1 MGSLNLAYPKRT
13 EGSVQEQ
20 LAALQRSMRDI
31 IDQLNLADWS
41 AEAILQEIST
51 GINEDAALRTEKEK
65 KQSAFASLKQL
76 IIKTADFSM
85 ENSEQFTKTLQGGY
99 VAKSTFGEY
108 AEATSATI
116 EINSKGITQLF
127 DYTAGIN
134 SKDERYG
141 VTSRQYVKTGLLYYD
156 GVTPRYGVGVGNI
169 STTVQSGNEVINT
182 SAGEVVTVT
191 PGEIKFWQQ
200 GVPVAWITDKV
211 LHFPSGTLEA
221 LGAKISGEITATK
234 LTISEN
240 AEISGLY
247 LEKFKLRGNL
257 PVYEASSAETL
268 VGYLGVYVETYEGET
283 NKQISLRSPNESMVS
298 VSDGRVL
305 FLAQGSADAESGG
318 MRITP
323 TSARIYTTDCG
334 VELLET
340 RDVSIEGDSTQV
352 SVLYFGPNS
361 SGDVRLGTGKRL
373 WNSVWAVDDVIQ
385 TSDLN
390 EKNSIS
396 YDMERYA
403 ALFDRLKP
411 ANYKLNAGT
420 SGRVHVGM
428 IAQDVEEAMTA
439 VGLTGQEFA
448 GICKAAKD
456 EGGYSYFL
464 RYGEFIALCIDQIQK
479 LKTRIAALE
488 GTT

>member
-141 VTSRQYVKTGLLYYD
+141 VTSRQYVKTGLLFHD
-156 GVTPRYGVGVGNI
+156 ENAQPVYGVGVGNI
-169 STTVQSGNEVINT
+169 STKTELNGEVIDET
-182 SAGEVVTVT
+182 QGEVVTVT
-191 PGEIKFWQQ
+191 PGEIAFWQQ
-200 GVPVAWITDKV
+200 GLKVAYLSGKK

-221 LGAKISGEITATK
+221 SGAVLTGTLTAAAGSKLGPWNVTE
-234 LTISEN
+234 
-240 AEISGLY
+240 
-247 LEKFKLRGNL
+247 
-257 PVYEASSAETL
+257 SSIWYGKSSYGA
-268 VGYLGVYVETYEGET
+268 
-283 NKQISLRSPNESMVS
+283 
-298 VSDGRVL
+298 
-305 FLAQGSADAESGG
+305 AGG
-318 MRITP
+318 
-323 TSARIYTTDCG
+323 
-334 VELLET
+334 
-340 RDVSIEGDSTQV
+340 
-352 SVLYFGPNS
+352 LYFGT
-361 SGDVRLGTGKRL
+361 SGLSIGTKCKVDANGVMSLNALKFGNVDVYDALL
-373 WNSVWAVDDVIQ
+373 
-385 TSDLN
+385 DLN
-390 EKNSIS
+390 EKVDELMAWADMITLSGKDVSMLDLLVSGDGLKITGASSAAYAVDLSSGGAIRITAGSGNVYIESGGNYIQIGKSGTITFNANTVDFS
-396 YDMERYA
+396 YV
-403 ALFDRLKP
+403 
-411 ANYKLNAGT
+411 NN
-420 SGRVHVGM
+420 
-428 IAQDVEEAMTA
+428 I
-439 VGLTGQEFA
+439 VGLPTG
-448 GICKAAKD
+448 
-456 EGGYSYFL
+456 
-464 RYGEFIALCIDQIQK
+464 
-479 LKTRIAALE
+479 
-488 GTT
+488 

>member
-141 VTSRQYVKTGLLYYD
+141 VTARQYVKTGLLFHD
-156 GVTPRYGVGVGNI
+156 ENAQPVYGVGVGNI
-169 STTVQSGNEVINT
+169 STKTELNGEVIDET
-182 SAGEVVTVT
+182 QGEVVTVT
-191 PGEIKFWQQ
+191 PGRISFWQQ
-200 GVPVAWITDKV
+200 GLEVAYLSGKK

-221 LGAKISGEITATK
+221 SGAVLTGTLTAAAGSKLGPWNVTESSIWYGKSSYG
-234 LTISEN
+234 
-240 AEISGLY
+240 AE
-247 LEKFKLRGNL
+247 
-257 PVYEASSAETL
+257 
-268 VGYLGVYVETYEGET
+268 
-283 NKQISLRSPNESMVS
+283 
-298 VSDGRVL
+298 
-305 FLAQGSADAESGG
+305 GG
-318 MRITP
+318 
-323 TSARIYTTDCG
+323 
-334 VELLET
+334 
-340 RDVSIEGDSTQV
+340 
-352 SVLYFGPNS
+352 LYFGT
-361 SGDVRLGTGKRL
+361 SGLSIGTKCKVDANGVMSLNALKFGNVDVYDALL
-373 WNSVWAVDDVIQ
+373 
-385 TSDLN
+385 DLN
-390 EKNSIS
+390 EKVNELMAWADMITLSGKDVSMLDLLVGGDGLKITGASSAPYAVDLSSGGAIRITADSGNVYIAANGNYIQIGKSGTITFNADTVDFS
-396 YDMERYA
+396 YV
-403 ALFDRLKP
+403 
-411 ANYKLNAGT
+411 NN
-420 SGRVHVGM
+420 
-428 IAQDVEEAMTA
+428 I
-439 VGLTGQEFA
+439 VGLPTG
-448 GICKAAKD
+448 
-456 EGGYSYFL
+456 
-464 RYGEFIALCIDQIQK
+464 
-479 LKTRIAALE
+479 
-488 GTT
+488 

>member
-141 VTSRQYVKTGLLYYD
+141 VTARQYVKTGLLFHD
-156 GVTPRYGVGVGNI
+156 ENAQPVYGVGVGNI
-169 STTVQSGNEVINT
+169 STKTELNGEVIDET
-182 SAGEVVTVT
+182 QGEVVTVT
-191 PGEIKFWQQ
+191 PGEIAFWQQ
-200 GVPVAWITDKV
+200 GLKVAYLSGKK

-221 LGAKISGEITATK
+221 SGAVLTGTLTAAAGSKLGPWNVTESSIWYGKSSYG
-234 LTISEN
+234 
-240 AEISGLY
+240 AE
-247 LEKFKLRGNL
+247 
-257 PVYEASSAETL
+257 
-268 VGYLGVYVETYEGET
+268 
-283 NKQISLRSPNESMVS
+283 
-298 VSDGRVL
+298 
-305 FLAQGSADAESGG
+305 GG
-318 MRITP
+318 
-323 TSARIYTTDCG
+323 
-334 VELLET
+334 
-340 RDVSIEGDSTQV
+340 
-352 SVLYFGPNS
+352 LYFGT
-361 SGDVRLGTGKRL
+361 SGLSIGTKCKVDEKGVMSLNALKFGNVDVYDALL
-373 WNSVWAVDDVIQ
+373 
-385 TSDLN
+385 DLN
-390 EKNSIS
+390 EKVDELMAWADMMTLSGKNVSMLDLLVAGDGLKITGASSAAYAVDLSSGGAIRITAGGGNVYIESGGNYIQIGKSGTITFNANTVDFS
-396 YDMERYA
+396 YV
-403 ALFDRLKP
+403 
-411 ANYKLNAGT
+411 NN
-420 SGRVHVGM
+420 
-428 IAQDVEEAMTA
+428 I
-439 VGLTGQEFA
+439 VGLPTG
-448 GICKAAKD
+448 
-456 EGGYSYFL
+456 
-464 RYGEFIALCIDQIQK
+464 
-479 LKTRIAALE
+479 
-488 GTT
+488 

>member
-141 VTSRQYVKTGLLYYD
+141 VTSRQYVKTGLLFHD
-156 GVTPRYGVGVGNI
+156 ENAQPVYGVGVGNI
-169 STTVQSGNEVINT
+169 TTKTELNGEVIDEKQ
-182 SAGEVVTVT
+182 GEVVTVT
-191 PGEIKFWQQ
+191 PGEIAFWQQ
-200 GVPVAWITDKV
+200 GLKVAYLSGKK

-221 LGAKISGEITATK
+221 SGAVLTGTLTAAAGSKLGPWNVTE
-234 LTISEN
+234 
-240 AEISGLY
+240 
-247 LEKFKLRGNL
+247 
-257 PVYEASSAETL
+257 SSIWYGKSSYGA
-268 VGYLGVYVETYEGET
+268 
-283 NKQISLRSPNESMVS
+283 
-298 VSDGRVL
+298 
-305 FLAQGSADAESGG
+305 AGG
-318 MRITP
+318 
-323 TSARIYTTDCG
+323 
-334 VELLET
+334 
-340 RDVSIEGDSTQV
+340 
-352 SVLYFGPNS
+352 LYFGT
-361 SGDVRLGTGKRL
+361 SGLSIGTKCKVDANGVMSLNALKFGNVDVYDALL
-373 WNSVWAVDDVIQ
+373 
-385 TSDLN
+385 DLN
-390 EKNSIS
+390 EKVDELMAWADMMTLSGKNVYMLDLLVAGDGLKITGASSAAYAVDLSSGGAIRITAGSGNVYIESGGNYIQIGKSGTITFNANTVDFS
-396 YDMERYA
+396 YV
-403 ALFDRLKP
+403 
-411 ANYKLNAGT
+411 NN
-420 SGRVHVGM
+420 
-428 IAQDVEEAMTA
+428 I
-439 VGLTGQEFA
+439 VGLPTG
-448 GICKAAKD
+448 
-456 EGGYSYFL
+456 
-464 RYGEFIALCIDQIQK
+464 
-479 LKTRIAALE
+479 
-488 GTT
+488 

>member
-141 VTSRQYVKTGLLYYD
+141 VTARQYVKTGLLFHD
-156 GVTPRYGVGVGNI
+156 ENAQPVYGVGVGNI
-169 STTVQSGNEVINT
+169 TTKTELNGEVIDEKQ
-182 SAGEVVTVT
+182 GEVVTVT
-191 PGEIKFWQQ
+191 PGEIAFWQQ
-200 GVPVAWITDKV
+200 GLKVAYLSGKK

-221 LGAKISGEITATK
+221 SGAVLTGTLTAAAGSKLGPWNVTESSIWYGKSSYG
-234 LTISEN
+234 
-240 AEISGLY
+240 AE
-247 LEKFKLRGNL
+247 
-257 PVYEASSAETL
+257 
-268 VGYLGVYVETYEGET
+268 
-283 NKQISLRSPNESMVS
+283 
-298 VSDGRVL
+298 
-305 FLAQGSADAESGG
+305 GG
-318 MRITP
+318 
-323 TSARIYTTDCG
+323 
-334 VELLET
+334 
-340 RDVSIEGDSTQV
+340 
-352 SVLYFGPNS
+352 LYFGT
-361 SGDVRLGTGKRL
+361 SGLSIGTKCKVDKNGVMSLNALKFGNVDVYDALL
-373 WNSVWAVDDVIQ
+373 
-385 TSDLN
+385 DLN
-390 EKNSIS
+390 EKVDELMAWADMITLSGKDVSMLDLLAGGDGLKITGASSADYAVDLSSGGAIRIKADSGNVYIAANGNYIQIGKSGTITFNADTVDFS
-396 YDMERYA
+396 YV
-403 ALFDRLKP
+403 
-411 ANYKLNAGT
+411 NN
-420 SGRVHVGM
+420 
-428 IAQDVEEAMTA
+428 I
-439 VGLTGQEFA
+439 VGLPTE
-448 GICKAAKD
+448 
-456 EGGYSYFL
+456 
-464 RYGEFIALCIDQIQK
+464 
-479 LKTRIAALE
+479 
-488 GTT
+488 

>member
-141 VTSRQYVKTGLLYYD
+141 VTARQYVKTGLLFHD
-156 GVTPRYGVGVGNI
+156 ENAQPVYGVGVGNI
-169 STTVQSGNEVINT
+169 STKTELNGEVIDET
-182 SAGEVVTVT
+182 QGEVVTVT
-191 PGEIKFWQQ
+191 PGRISFWQQ
-200 GVPVAWITDKV
+200 GLEVAYLTGKK

-221 LGAKISGEITATK
+221 SGAVLTGTLTAAAGSKLGPWNVTESSIWYGKSSYG
-234 LTISEN
+234 
-240 AEISGLY
+240 AE
-247 LEKFKLRGNL
+247 
-257 PVYEASSAETL
+257 
-268 VGYLGVYVETYEGET
+268 
-283 NKQISLRSPNESMVS
+283 
-298 VSDGRVL
+298 
-305 FLAQGSADAESGG
+305 GG
-318 MRITP
+318 
-323 TSARIYTTDCG
+323 
-334 VELLET
+334 
-340 RDVSIEGDSTQV
+340 
-352 SVLYFGPNS
+352 LYFGT
-361 SGDVRLGTGKRL
+361 SGLSIGTNCKINASGVMSLNALKFGNVDVYDALL
-373 WNSVWAVDDVIQ
+373 
-385 TSDLN
+385 DLN
-390 EKNSIS
+390 EKVDELMAYANMITLSGKDVSMLDLLAGGDGLKITGASSADYAVDAIRIKADSGNVYIAANGNYIQIGKSGTITFNADTVDFS
-396 YDMERYA
+396 YV
-403 ALFDRLKP
+403 
-411 ANYKLNAGT
+411 NN
-420 SGRVHVGM
+420 
-428 IAQDVEEAMTA
+428 I
-439 VGLTGQEFA
+439 VGLPTG
-448 GICKAAKD
+448 
-456 EGGYSYFL
+456 
-464 RYGEFIALCIDQIQK
+464 
-479 LKTRIAALE
+479 
-488 GTT
+488 

>member
-141 VTSRQYVKTGLLYYD
+141 VTARQYVKTGLLFHD
-156 GVTPRYGVGVGNI
+156 ENAQPVYGVGVGNI
-169 STTVQSGNEVINT
+169 STKTELNGEVIDET
-182 SAGEVVTVT
+182 QGEVVTVT
-191 PGEIKFWQQ
+191 PGRISFWQQ
-200 GVPVAWITDKV
+200 GLEVAYLTGKK

-221 LGAKISGEITATK
+221 SGAVLTGTLTAAAGSKLGPWNVTESSIWYGKSSYG
-234 LTISEN
+234 
-240 AEISGLY
+240 AE
-247 LEKFKLRGNL
+247 
-257 PVYEASSAETL
+257 
-268 VGYLGVYVETYEGET
+268 
-283 NKQISLRSPNESMVS
+283 
-298 VSDGRVL
+298 
-305 FLAQGSADAESGG
+305 GG
-318 MRITP
+318 
-323 TSARIYTTDCG
+323 
-334 VELLET
+334 
-340 RDVSIEGDSTQV
+340 
-352 SVLYFGPNS
+352 LYFGT
-361 SGDVRLGTGKRL
+361 SGLSIGTNCKINASGVMSLNALKFGNVDVYDALL
-373 WNSVWAVDDVIQ
+373 
-385 TSDLN
+385 DLN
-390 EKNSIS
+390 EKVDELMAWADMMTLSGKNVSMLDLLVAGDGLKITGASSAAYAVDLSSGGAIRITAGSGNVYIESGGNYIQIGKSGTITFNANTVDFS
-396 YDMERYA
+396 YV
-403 ALFDRLKP
+403 
-411 ANYKLNAGT
+411 NN
-420 SGRVHVGM
+420 
-428 IAQDVEEAMTA
+428 I
-439 VGLTGQEFA
+439 VGLPTE
-448 GICKAAKD
+448 
-456 EGGYSYFL
+456 
-464 RYGEFIALCIDQIQK
+464 
-479 LKTRIAALE
+479 
-488 GTT
+488 

>member
-141 VTSRQYVKTGLLYYD
+141 VTARQYVKTGLLFHD
-156 GVTPRYGVGVGNI
+156 ENAQPVYGVGVGNI
-169 STTVQSGNEVINT
+169 TTKTELNGEVIDEKQ
-182 SAGEVVTVT
+182 GEVVTVT
-191 PGEIKFWQQ
+191 PGEIAFWQQ
-200 GVPVAWITDKV
+200 GLKVAYLSGKK

-221 LGAKISGEITATK
+221 SGAVLTGTLTAAAGSKLGPWNVTE
-234 LTISEN
+234 
-240 AEISGLY
+240 
-247 LEKFKLRGNL
+247 
-257 PVYEASSAETL
+257 SSIWYGKSSYGA
-268 VGYLGVYVETYEGET
+268 
-283 NKQISLRSPNESMVS
+283 
-298 VSDGRVL
+298 
-305 FLAQGSADAESGG
+305 AGG
-318 MRITP
+318 
-323 TSARIYTTDCG
+323 
-334 VELLET
+334 
-340 RDVSIEGDSTQV
+340 
-352 SVLYFGPNS
+352 LYFGT
-361 SGDVRLGTGKRL
+361 SGLSIGTKCKVDANGVMSLNALKFGNVDVYDALL
-373 WNSVWAVDDVIQ
+373 
-385 TSDLN
+385 DLN
-390 EKNSIS
+390 EKVDELMAWADMITLSGKDVSMLDLLVNGDGLKITGASSAAYAVDLSSGGAIRITAESGNVYIESGGNYIQIGKSGTITFNANTVDFS
-396 YDMERYA
+396 YV
-403 ALFDRLKP
+403 
-411 ANYKLNAGT
+411 NN
-420 SGRVHVGM
+420 
-428 IAQDVEEAMTA
+428 I
-439 VGLTGQEFA
+439 VGLPTG
-448 GICKAAKD
+448 
-456 EGGYSYFL
+456 
-464 RYGEFIALCIDQIQK
+464 
-479 LKTRIAALE
+479 
-488 GTT
+488 

>member
-141 VTSRQYVKTGLLYYD
+141 VTARQYVKTGLLFHD
-156 GVTPRYGVGVGNI
+156 ENAQPVYGVGVGNI
-169 STTVQSGNEVINT
+169 STKTELNGEVIDET
-182 SAGEVVTVT
+182 QGEVVTVT
-191 PGEIKFWQQ
+191 PGRISFWQQ
-200 GVPVAWITDKV
+200 GLEVAYLTGKK

-221 LGAKISGEITATK
+221 SGAVLTGTLTAAAGSKLGPWNVTESSIWYGKSSYG
-234 LTISEN
+234 
-240 AEISGLY
+240 AE
-247 LEKFKLRGNL
+247 
-257 PVYEASSAETL
+257 
-268 VGYLGVYVETYEGET
+268 
-283 NKQISLRSPNESMVS
+283 
-298 VSDGRVL
+298 
-305 FLAQGSADAESGG
+305 GG
-318 MRITP
+318 
-323 TSARIYTTDCG
+323 
-334 VELLET
+334 
-340 RDVSIEGDSTQV
+340 
-352 SVLYFGPNS
+352 LYFGT
-361 SGDVRLGTGKRL
+361 SGLSIGTNCKINASGVMSLNALKFGNVDVYDALL
-373 WNSVWAVDDVIQ
+373 
-385 TSDLN
+385 DLN
-390 EKNSIS
+390 EKVDELMAWADMMTLSGKNVSMLDLLVGGDGLKITGASSAAYAVDLSSGGAIRITAGSGNVYIESGGNYIQIGKSGTITFNANTVDFS
-396 YDMERYA
+396 YV
-403 ALFDRLKP
+403 
-411 ANYKLNAGT
+411 NN
-420 SGRVHVGM
+420 
-428 IAQDVEEAMTA
+428 I
-439 VGLTGQEFA
+439 VGLPTG
-448 GICKAAKD
+448 
-456 EGGYSYFL
+456 
-464 RYGEFIALCIDQIQK
+464 
-479 LKTRIAALE
+479 
-488 GTT
+488 

>member
-141 VTSRQYVKTGLLYYD
+141 VTARQYVKTGLLFHD
-156 GVTPRYGVGVGNI
+156 ENAQPVYGVGVGNI
-169 STTVQSGNEVINT
+169 TTKTELNGEVIDET
-182 SAGEVVTVT
+182 QGEVVTVT
-191 PGEIKFWQQ
+191 PGEIAFWQQ
-200 GVPVAWITDKV
+200 GLKVAYLSGKK

-221 LGAKISGEITATK
+221 SGAVLTGTLTAAEGSQLGPWNVTE
-234 LTISEN
+234 
-240 AEISGLY
+240 
-247 LEKFKLRGNL
+247 
-257 PVYEASSAETL
+257 SSIWYGKSSYGA
-268 VGYLGVYVETYEGET
+268 
-283 NKQISLRSPNESMVS
+283 
-298 VSDGRVL
+298 
-305 FLAQGSADAESGG
+305 AGG
-318 MRITP
+318 
-323 TSARIYTTDCG
+323 
-334 VELLET
+334 
-340 RDVSIEGDSTQV
+340 
-352 SVLYFGPNS
+352 LYFGT
-361 SGDVRLGTGKRL
+361 SGLSIGTKCKVDANGVMSLNALKFGNVDVYDALL
-373 WNSVWAVDDVIQ
+373 
-385 TSDLN
+385 DLN
-390 EKNSIS
+390 EKVDELMAWADMMTLSGKNVSMLDLLVAGDGLKITGASSAAYAVDLSSGGAIRITAGSGNVYIESGGNYIQIGKSGTITFNANTVDFS
-396 YDMERYA
+396 YV
-403 ALFDRLKP
+403 
-411 ANYKLNAGT
+411 NN
-420 SGRVHVGM
+420 
-428 IAQDVEEAMTA
+428 I
-439 VGLTGQEFA
+439 VGLPTG
-448 GICKAAKD
+448 
-456 EGGYSYFL
+456 
-464 RYGEFIALCIDQIQK
+464 
-479 LKTRIAALE
+479 
-488 GTT
+488 

>member
-141 VTSRQYVKTGLLYYD
+141 VTSRQYVKTGLLFHD
-156 GVTPRYGVGVGNI
+156 ENAQPVYGVGVGNI
-169 STTVQSGNEVINT
+169 STKTELNGEVIDET
-182 SAGEVVTVT
+182 QGEVVTVT
-191 PGEIKFWQQ
+191 PGRISFWQQ
-200 GVPVAWITDKV
+200 GLEVAYLTGKK

-221 LGAKISGEITATK
+221 SGAVLTGTLTAAAGSKLGPWNVTESSIWYGKSSYG
-234 LTISEN
+234 
-240 AEISGLY
+240 AE
-247 LEKFKLRGNL
+247 
-257 PVYEASSAETL
+257 
-268 VGYLGVYVETYEGET
+268 
-283 NKQISLRSPNESMVS
+283 
-298 VSDGRVL
+298 
-305 FLAQGSADAESGG
+305 GG
-318 MRITP
+318 
-323 TSARIYTTDCG
+323 
-334 VELLET
+334 
-340 RDVSIEGDSTQV
+340 
-352 SVLYFGPNS
+352 LYFGT
-361 SGDVRLGTGKRL
+361 SGLSVGTKCKVDANGVMSLNALKFGNVDVYDALL
-373 WNSVWAVDDVIQ
+373 
-385 TSDLN
+385 DLN
-390 EKNSIS
+390 EKVDELMAWADMMTLSGKNVSMLDLLVAGDGLKITGASSAAYAVDLSSGGAIRITAGSGNVYIESGGNYIQIGKSGTITFNANTVDFS
-396 YDMERYA
+396 YV
-403 ALFDRLKP
+403 
-411 ANYKLNAGT
+411 NN
-420 SGRVHVGM
+420 
-428 IAQDVEEAMTA
+428 I
-439 VGLTGQEFA
+439 VGLPTG
-448 GICKAAKD
+448 
-456 EGGYSYFL
+456 
-464 RYGEFIALCIDQIQK
+464 
-479 LKTRIAALE
+479 
-488 GTT
+488 

>member
-141 VTSRQYVKTGLLYYD
+141 VTSRQYIKTGLLFHD
-156 GVTPRYGVGVGNI
+156 ENAQPVYGVGVGNI
-169 STTVQSGNEVINT
+169 STKTELNGEVIDET
-182 SAGEVVTVT
+182 QGEVVTVT
-191 PGEIKFWQQ
+191 PGRISFWQQ
-200 GVPVAWITDKV
+200 GLEVAYLTGKK

-221 LGAKISGEITATK
+221 SGAVLTGTLMAAAGSKLGPWNVTESSIWYGKSSYG
-234 LTISEN
+234 
-240 AEISGLY
+240 AE
-247 LEKFKLRGNL
+247 
-257 PVYEASSAETL
+257 
-268 VGYLGVYVETYEGET
+268 
-283 NKQISLRSPNESMVS
+283 
-298 VSDGRVL
+298 
-305 FLAQGSADAESGG
+305 GG
-318 MRITP
+318 
-323 TSARIYTTDCG
+323 
-334 VELLET
+334 
-340 RDVSIEGDSTQV
+340 
-352 SVLYFGPNS
+352 LYFGT
-361 SGDVRLGTGKRL
+361 SGLSIGTKCKVDASGVMSLNALKFGNVDVYDALL
-373 WNSVWAVDDVIQ
+373 
-385 TSDLN
+385 DLN
-390 EKNSIS
+390 EKVDELMAWADMITLSGENVSMLDLLVSGDGLKITGASSAAYAVDLSSGGAIRITAGGGNVYIESGGNYIQIGKSGTITFNANTVDFS
-396 YDMERYA
+396 YV
-403 ALFDRLKP
+403 
-411 ANYKLNAGT
+411 NN
-420 SGRVHVGM
+420 
-428 IAQDVEEAMTA
+428 I
-439 VGLTGQEFA
+439 VGLPTG
-448 GICKAAKD
+448 
-456 EGGYSYFL
+456 
-464 RYGEFIALCIDQIQK
+464 
-479 LKTRIAALE
+479 
-488 GTT
+488 

>member
-141 VTSRQYVKTGLLYYD
+141 VTARQYVKTGLLFHD
-156 GVTPRYGVGVGNI
+156 ENAQPVYGVGVGNI
-169 STTVQSGNEVINT
+169 STKTELNGEVIDET
-182 SAGEVVTVT
+182 QGEVVTVT
-191 PGEIKFWQQ
+191 PGRISFWQQ
-200 GVPVAWITDKV
+200 GLEVAYLTGKK

-221 LGAKISGEITATK
+221 SGAVLTGTLTAAAGSKLGPWNVTESSIWYGKSSYG
-234 LTISEN
+234 
-240 AEISGLY
+240 AE
-247 LEKFKLRGNL
+247 
-257 PVYEASSAETL
+257 
-268 VGYLGVYVETYEGET
+268 
-283 NKQISLRSPNESMVS
+283 
-298 VSDGRVL
+298 
-305 FLAQGSADAESGG
+305 GG
-318 MRITP
+318 
-323 TSARIYTTDCG
+323 
-334 VELLET
+334 
-340 RDVSIEGDSTQV
+340 
-352 SVLYFGPNS
+352 LYFGT
-361 SGDVRLGTGKRL
+361 SGLSIGTNCKINASGVMSLNALKFGNVDVYDALL
-373 WNSVWAVDDVIQ
+373 
-385 TSDLN
+385 DLN
-390 EKNSIS
+390 EKVDELMAWADMITLSGKDVSMLDLLVGGDGLKITGASSAAYAVDLSSGGAIRITAGSGNVYIESGGNYIQIGKSGTITFNANTVDFS
-396 YDMERYA
+396 YV
-403 ALFDRLKP
+403 
-411 ANYKLNAGT
+411 NN
-420 SGRVHVGM
+420 
-428 IAQDVEEAMTA
+428 I
-439 VGLTGQEFA
+439 VGLPTE
-448 GICKAAKD
+448 
-456 EGGYSYFL
+456 
-464 RYGEFIALCIDQIQK
+464 
-479 LKTRIAALE
+479 
-488 GTT
+488 

>member
-141 VTSRQYVKTGLLYYD
+141 VTSRQYVKTGLLFHD
-156 GVTPRYGVGVGNI
+156 ENAQPVYGVGVGNI
-169 STTVQSGNEVINT
+169 STKTELNGEVIDEKQ
-182 SAGEVVTVT
+182 GEVVTVT
-191 PGEIKFWQQ
+191 PGEIAFWQQ
-200 GVPVAWITDKV
+200 GLKVAYLSGKK

-221 LGAKISGEITATK
+221 SGAALTGTLTAAAGSKLGPWNVTE
-234 LTISEN
+234 
-240 AEISGLY
+240 
-247 LEKFKLRGNL
+247 
-257 PVYEASSAETL
+257 SSIWYGKSSYGA
-268 VGYLGVYVETYEGET
+268 
-283 NKQISLRSPNESMVS
+283 
-298 VSDGRVL
+298 
-305 FLAQGSADAESGG
+305 AGG
-318 MRITP
+318 
-323 TSARIYTTDCG
+323 
-334 VELLET
+334 
-340 RDVSIEGDSTQV
+340 
-352 SVLYFGPNS
+352 LYFGTRGLSIGTKCKVDANGVMS
-361 SGDVRLGTGKRL
+361 LNALKFGNVDVYDALL
-373 WNSVWAVDDVIQ
+373 
-385 TSDLN
+385 DLN
-390 EKNSIS
+390 EKVDELMAWADMMTLSGKNVSMLDLLVAGDGLKITGASSAAYAVDLSSGGAIRITAGSGNVYIESGGNYIQIGKSGTITFNANTVDFS
-396 YDMERYA
+396 YV
-403 ALFDRLKP
+403 
-411 ANYKLNAGT
+411 NN
-420 SGRVHVGM
+420 
-428 IAQDVEEAMTA
+428 I
-439 VGLTGQEFA
+439 VGLPTG
-448 GICKAAKD
+448 
-456 EGGYSYFL
+456 
-464 RYGEFIALCIDQIQK
+464 
-479 LKTRIAALE
+479 
-488 GTT
+488 

>member
-1 MGSLNLAYPKRT
+1 MGSLNLAYPKRIGGT
-13 EGSVQEQ
+13 AQEQ
-20 LAALQRSMRDI
+20 ISALYRSQCEI
-31 IDQLNLADWS
+31 IDWLNLSDWS
-41 AEAILQEIST
+41 AEAVLQEIAQ
-51 GINEDAALRTEKEK
+51 GIDEDAALRTTKEK
-65 KQSAFASLKQL
+65 KLTGFESLKQL

-85 ENSEQFTKTLQGGY
+85 ENSEQFSKTLKGGF

-108 AEATSATI
+108 VKQTSLTLTA
-116 EINSKGITQLF
+116 NSEGITQLF
-127 DYTAGIN
+127 DYTDGIN
-134 SKDERYG
+134 NQYTGKSQ
-141 VTSRQYVKTGLLYYD
+141 QYVKTGLLYYD

-200 GVPVAWITDKV
+200 GVPVAWLTDKV

-247 LEKFKLRGNL
+247 LEKFKLRGDL
-257 PVYEASSAETL
+257 PVYKASDTETL
-268 VGYLGVYVETYEGET
+268 VGYLGAETRTFTDTDDETGEVT
-283 NKQISLRSPNESMVS
+283 SETETTLLLRAVSGAKISLREGAIDIETKVGEYENFLRLRKGKTTLYAENESGYAS
-298 VSDGRVL
+298 VAVAVTARYGQTFYPTRQNTTSLGYSGRL
-305 FLAQGSADAESGG
+305 W
-318 MRITP
+318 
-323 TSARIYTTDCG
+323 
-334 VELLET
+334 
-340 RDVSIEGDSTQV
+340 RDV
-352 SVLYFGPNS
+352 
-361 SGDVRLGTGKRL
+361 
-373 WNSVWAVDDVIQ
+373 WATDDVIQ

-411 ANYKLNAGT
+411 VHYKLNAGT

>member
-141 VTSRQYVKTGLLYYD
+141 VTSRQYVKTGLLFHD
-156 GVTPRYGVGVGNI
+156 ENAQPVYGVGVGNI
-169 STTVQSGNEVINT
+169 STKTELNGEVIDET
-182 SAGEVVTVT
+182 QGEVVTVT
-191 PGEIKFWQQ
+191 PGRISFWQQ
-200 GVPVAWITDKV
+200 GLEVAYLTGKK

-221 LGAKISGEITATK
+221 SGAVLTGTLTAAAGSKLGPWNVTESSIWYGKSGYGA
-234 LTISEN
+234 
-240 AEISGLY
+240 A
-247 LEKFKLRGNL
+247 
-257 PVYEASSAETL
+257 
-268 VGYLGVYVETYEGET
+268 
-283 NKQISLRSPNESMVS
+283 
-298 VSDGRVL
+298 
-305 FLAQGSADAESGG
+305 GG
-318 MRITP
+318 
-323 TSARIYTTDCG
+323 
-334 VELLET
+334 
-340 RDVSIEGDSTQV
+340 
-352 SVLYFGPNS
+352 LYFGT
-361 SGDVRLGTGKRL
+361 SGLSIGTKCK
-373 WNSVWAVDDVIQ
+373 VDANGLL
-385 TSDLN
+385 DLN
-390 EKNSIS
+390 EKVDELMAYAGMIDVTGKKINDLILLVDGDGLSIGSASTGAYAVVLNSGAAMRITAEGGDLFIS
-396 YDMERYA
+396 
-403 ALFDRLKP
+403 
-411 ANYKLNAGT
+411 NAGARSDCWIKLDT
-420 SGRVHVGM
+420 GGKISFSADTVDFNFVNN
-428 IAQDVEEAMTA
+428 I
-439 VGLTGQEFA
+439 VGLPTG
-448 GICKAAKD
+448 
-456 EGGYSYFL
+456 
-464 RYGEFIALCIDQIQK
+464 
-479 LKTRIAALE
+479 
-488 GTT
+488 

>member
-141 VTSRQYVKTGLLYYD
+141 VTSRQYVKTGLLFHD
-156 GVTPRYGVGVGNI
+156 ENAQPVYGVGVGNI
-169 STTVQSGNEVINT
+169 STKTELNGEVIDET
-182 SAGEVVTVT
+182 QGEVVTVT
-191 PGEIKFWQQ
+191 PGEIAFWQQ
-200 GVPVAWITDKV
+200 GLKVAYLSGKK

-221 LGAKISGEITATK
+221 SGAVLTGTLTAAAGSKLGPWNVTESSIWYGKSSYG
-234 LTISEN
+234 
-240 AEISGLY
+240 AE
-247 LEKFKLRGNL
+247 
-257 PVYEASSAETL
+257 
-268 VGYLGVYVETYEGET
+268 
-283 NKQISLRSPNESMVS
+283 
-298 VSDGRVL
+298 
-305 FLAQGSADAESGG
+305 GG
-318 MRITP
+318 
-323 TSARIYTTDCG
+323 
-334 VELLET
+334 
-340 RDVSIEGDSTQV
+340 
-352 SVLYFGPNS
+352 LYFGT
-361 SGDVRLGTGKRL
+361 SGLSIGTNCKINASGVMSLNALKFGNVDVYDALL
-373 WNSVWAVDDVIQ
+373 
-385 TSDLN
+385 DLN
-390 EKNSIS
+390 EKVDELMAYANMITLSGKDVSMLDLLAGGDGLKITGASSADYAVDLSSGGAIRIKADSGNVYIAANGNYIQIGKSGTITFNADTVDFS
-396 YDMERYA
+396 YV
-403 ALFDRLKP
+403 
-411 ANYKLNAGT
+411 NN
-420 SGRVHVGM
+420 
-428 IAQDVEEAMTA
+428 I
-439 VGLTGQEFA
+439 VGLPTE
-448 GICKAAKD
+448 
-456 EGGYSYFL
+456 
-464 RYGEFIALCIDQIQK
+464 
-479 LKTRIAALE
+479 
-488 GTT
+488 

>member
-141 VTSRQYVKTGLLYYD
+141 VTARQYVKTGLLFHD
-156 GVTPRYGVGVGNI
+156 ENAQPVYGVGVGNI
-169 STTVQSGNEVINT
+169 STKTELNGEVIDET
-182 SAGEVVTVT
+182 QGEVVTVT
-191 PGEIKFWQQ
+191 PGEIAFWQQ
-200 GVPVAWITDKV
+200 GLKVAYLSGKK

-221 LGAKISGEITATK
+221 SGAVLTGTLTAAAGSKLGPWNVTESSIWYGKSSYG
-234 LTISEN
+234 
-240 AEISGLY
+240 AE
-247 LEKFKLRGNL
+247 
-257 PVYEASSAETL
+257 
-268 VGYLGVYVETYEGET
+268 
-283 NKQISLRSPNESMVS
+283 
-298 VSDGRVL
+298 
-305 FLAQGSADAESGG
+305 GG
-318 MRITP
+318 
-323 TSARIYTTDCG
+323 
-334 VELLET
+334 
-340 RDVSIEGDSTQV
+340 
-352 SVLYFGPNS
+352 LYFGT
-361 SGDVRLGTGKRL
+361 SGLSIGTKCKVDANGVMSLNALKFGNVDVYDALL
-373 WNSVWAVDDVIQ
+373 
-385 TSDLN
+385 DLN
-390 EKNSIS
+390 EKVDELMAYANMITLSGKDVSMLDLLAGGDGLKITGASSADYAVDLSSGGAIRIKADSGNVYIAANGNYIQIGKSGTITFNANTVDFS
-396 YDMERYA
+396 YV
-403 ALFDRLKP
+403 
-411 ANYKLNAGT
+411 NN
-420 SGRVHVGM
+420 
-428 IAQDVEEAMTA
+428 I
-439 VGLTGQEFA
+439 VGLPTG
-448 GICKAAKD
+448 
-456 EGGYSYFL
+456 
-464 RYGEFIALCIDQIQK
+464 
-479 LKTRIAALE
+479 
-488 GTT
+488 

>member
-141 VTSRQYVKTGLLYYD
+141 VTARQYVKTGLLFHD
-156 GVTPRYGVGVGNI
+156 ENAQPVYGVGVGNI
-169 STTVQSGNEVINT
+169 TTKTELNGEVIDEKQ
-182 SAGEVVTVT
+182 GEVVTVT
-191 PGEIKFWQQ
+191 PGEIAFWQQ
-200 GVPVAWITDKV
+200 GLKVAYLSGKK

-221 LGAKISGEITATK
+221 FGAVLTGTLTAAAGSKLGPWNVTQSSIWYGKSGYGA
-234 LTISEN
+234 
-240 AEISGLY
+240 A
-247 LEKFKLRGNL
+247 
-257 PVYEASSAETL
+257 
-268 VGYLGVYVETYEGET
+268 
-283 NKQISLRSPNESMVS
+283 
-298 VSDGRVL
+298 
-305 FLAQGSADAESGG
+305 GG
-318 MRITP
+318 
-323 TSARIYTTDCG
+323 
-334 VELLET
+334 
-340 RDVSIEGDSTQV
+340 
-352 SVLYFGPNS
+352 LYFGT
-361 SGDVRLGTGKRL
+361 SGLSIGTKCKVDANGVMSLNALKFGNVDVYDALL
-373 WNSVWAVDDVIQ
+373 
-385 TSDLN
+385 DLN
-390 EKNSIS
+390 EKVDELMAWADMMTLSGKNVSMLDLLVAGDGLKITGASSAAYAVDLSSGGAIRITAGSGNVYIESGGNYIQIGKSGTITFNANTVDFS
-396 YDMERYA
+396 YV
-403 ALFDRLKP
+403 
-411 ANYKLNAGT
+411 NN
-420 SGRVHVGM
+420 
-428 IAQDVEEAMTA
+428 I
-439 VGLTGQEFA
+439 VGLPTG
-448 GICKAAKD
+448 
-456 EGGYSYFL
+456 
-464 RYGEFIALCIDQIQK
+464 
-479 LKTRIAALE
+479 
-488 GTT
+488 

>member
-141 VTSRQYVKTGLLYYD
+141 VTSRQYVKTGLLFHD
-156 GVTPRYGVGVGNI
+156 ENAQPVYGVGVGNI
-169 STTVQSGNEVINT
+169 STKTELNGEVIDET
-182 SAGEVVTVT
+182 QGEVVTVT
-191 PGEIKFWQQ
+191 PGRISFWQQ
-200 GVPVAWITDKV
+200 GLEVAYLTGKK

-221 LGAKISGEITATK
+221 SGAVLTGTLTAAAGSKLGPWNVTE
-234 LTISEN
+234 
-240 AEISGLY
+240 
-247 LEKFKLRGNL
+247 
-257 PVYEASSAETL
+257 SSIWYGKSSYGA
-268 VGYLGVYVETYEGET
+268 
-283 NKQISLRSPNESMVS
+283 
-298 VSDGRVL
+298 
-305 FLAQGSADAESGG
+305 AGG
-318 MRITP
+318 
-323 TSARIYTTDCG
+323 
-334 VELLET
+334 
-340 RDVSIEGDSTQV
+340 
-352 SVLYFGPNS
+352 LYFGT
-361 SGDVRLGTGKRL
+361 SGLSIGTKCKVDANGVMSLNALKFGNVDVYDALL
-373 WNSVWAVDDVIQ
+373 
-385 TSDLN
+385 DLN
-390 EKNSIS
+390 EKVDELMAWA
-396 YDMERYA
+396 DMMTLSGKNVSMLDLLVAGDGLKITGASSAAYAVDPHYGGKRQRVYRIGRELHPDRQERDDH
-403 ALFDRLKP
+403 L
-411 ANYKLNAGT
+411 
-420 SGRVHVGM
+420 
-428 IAQDVEEAMTA
+428 
-439 VGLTGQEFA
+439 
-448 GICKAAKD
+448 
-456 EGGYSYFL
+456 
-464 RYGEFIALCIDQIQK
+464 
-479 LKTRIAALE
+479 
-488 GTT
+488 

>member
-141 VTSRQYVKTGLLYYD
+141 VTSRQYVKTGLLFHD
-156 GVTPRYGVGVGNI
+156 ENAQPVYGVGVGNI
-169 STTVQSGNEVINT
+169 STKTELNGEVIDET
-182 SAGEVVTVT
+182 QGEVVTVT
-191 PGEIKFWQQ
+191 PGEIAFWQQ
-200 GVPVAWITDKV
+200 GLKVAYLSGKK

-221 LGAKISGEITATK
+221 SGAVLTGTLTAAAGSKLGPWNVTESSIWYGKSSYG
-234 LTISEN
+234 
-240 AEISGLY
+240 AE
-247 LEKFKLRGNL
+247 
-257 PVYEASSAETL
+257 
-268 VGYLGVYVETYEGET
+268 
-283 NKQISLRSPNESMVS
+283 
-298 VSDGRVL
+298 
-305 FLAQGSADAESGG
+305 GG
-318 MRITP
+318 
-323 TSARIYTTDCG
+323 
-334 VELLET
+334 
-340 RDVSIEGDSTQV
+340 
-352 SVLYFGPNS
+352 LYFGT
-361 SGDVRLGTGKRL
+361 SGLSIGTNCKINASGVMSLNALKFGNVDVYDALL
-373 WNSVWAVDDVIQ
+373 
-385 TSDLN
+385 DLN
-390 EKNSIS
+390 EKVDELMAYANMITLSGKDVSMLDLLVGGDGLKITGASSAPYAVDLSSGGAIRITADSGNVYIAANGNYIQIGKSGTITFNANTVDFS
-396 YDMERYA
+396 YV
-403 ALFDRLKP
+403 
-411 ANYKLNAGT
+411 NN
-420 SGRVHVGM
+420 
-428 IAQDVEEAMTA
+428 I
-439 VGLTGQEFA
+439 VGLPTG
-448 GICKAAKD
+448 
-456 EGGYSYFL
+456 
-464 RYGEFIALCIDQIQK
+464 
-479 LKTRIAALE
+479 
-488 GTT
+488 